1 MVEWKGISGYS
12 DFPEFE
18 ADLALFYSIPNP
30 ESAQGKRFLLLKYN
44 CLWKLM
50 FWKKTVNRSPWP
62 QAPAVNEL
70 FEPYSTVYYVFLRA
84 NTFQTQAFN

>member
-1 MVEWKGISGYS
+1 MRNFDFQARRNQARAGMVEWKGISGYS

-50 FWKKTVNRSPWP
+50 F
-62 QAPAVNEL
+62 
-70 FEPYSTVYYVFLRA
+70 
-84 NTFQTQAFN
+84 